1 MNKLIFKIIIF
12 FIFVNII
19 YCTNTNIEKM
29 INYLREEFKSL
40 ESNVNKQLKDF
51 ENEKNEGMYIIINN
65 YFYF

>member
-29 INYLREEFKSL
+29 INFLREQFTSL
-40 ESNVNKQLKDF
+40 ESNVNKQLNDF
-51 ENEKNEGMYIIINN
+51 KNEKIEGLYIIIIN